1 VRLPLRAIDTRVP
14 PFDQIFAGPPGI
26 YVSLDDLL
34 AVIDEH
40 AARVVDVEDAK
51 PSMVMAVFA
60 QTLAD
65 HFKD

>member
-1 VRLPLRAIDTRVP
+1 MMPLRAIDTRVP
-14 PFDQIFAGPPGI
+14 PFDQIFASLPLGI

-40 AARVVDVEDAK
+40 AARVVDVEEAK